1 MERRRPQSYASC
13 MKHAELR
20 AMVHNIADSLASGI
34 GLMIGHYEMD
44 VFGEAAR
51 SQEGAITVDF
61 LLGEVVEGQPSV
73 SLTHSVALYGKAFT
87 GVCASAGVLV
97 EDVREAQV
105 RYWSD
110 GLQRRFTV
118 TVADL
123 AGRRSTTEYGGIPGQ
138 RVKILDELGRLRPM
152 PSRDYARRP

>member
-1 MERRRPQSYASC
+1 

-20 AMVHNIADSLASGI
+20 AIVHNIADSLASGI
-34 GLMIGHYEMD
+34 GLMIGVYEMD

-51 SQEGAITVDF
+51 SREGVITVDF

-73 SLTHSVALYGKAFT
+73 SLAHAVALYGEAFT
-87 GVCASAGVLV
+87 GLCASVGAQV
-97 EDVREAQV
+97 EDVKEARV

-110 GLQRRFTV
+110 GIQRRFTV

-123 AGRRSTTEYGGIPGQ
+123 AGRRSATEYGGIPGQ

-152 PSRDYARRP
+152 PSRDHAHR